1 MYCYHDSSCCSYR
14 WIVCCSLRSCL
25 NRQGS
30 HLAQC
35 FDQLHPWERR
45 IDFAAMA
52 LKVVLRLTMSWMGG
66 LRLTFGCRSR
76 HPTFHYL
83 LAEQQA
89 FLSFQTTQS
98 CSQTFPFV
106 NWADLWQLE
115 NWFLIKFPSISL
127 LPLSGFSAWGHCAI
141 GWKLSNEWIQHSP
154 IKSE

>member
-14 WIVCCSLRSCL
+14 WIVCCSLRLCL
-25 NRQGS
+25 NRRCS

-52 LKVVLRLTMSWMGG
+52 LKVVLRLTMSWVGG
-66 LRLTFGCRSR
+66 LRLTFGSR
-76 HPTFHYL
+76 PRFPTFHYL

-115 NWFLIKFPSISL
+115 NWFLIKFPSRFLVFRLRGIVQL
-127 LPLSGFSAWGHCAI
+127 AGNYQT
-141 GWKLSNEWIQHSP
+141 NEFNTHQLGASRRQ
-154 IKSE
+154 